1 MGMLLARTDPG
12 APKREDITWFALPM
26 RQPGVEVRPLREM
39 TGDAVFNE
47 VFLREA
53 RVSDRDRIGDLH
65 DGWRVAATTLAVER
79 ASLGSA
85 KVDLPAES
93 PGTLGGRLGLR
104 VGSLVEAP
112 GKGDDF
118 LSGTH
123 LGIHDVE
130 HWADLARKAGRH
142 HDPHV
147 RDGLA
152 RLHTLVRIA
161 WWSAQRGDQIAG
173 AANLAKLAMSDLFRH
188 FREVGGL
195 VVGAEG
201 MLAPEASPTGGVVQR
216 LTVFSPAPAIYG
228 GTDQIQRNLIGERI
242 LGLPREP
249 R

>member
-1 MGMLLARTDPG
+1 
-12 APKREDITWFALPM
+12 
-26 RQPGVEVRPLREM
+26 M

-53 RVSDRDRIGDLH
+53 RVSDSNRIGDLH
-65 DGWRVAATTLAVER
+65 DGWRVAATTLGVER

-123 LGIHDVE
+123 LGIDDVE
-130 HWADLARKAGRH
+130 HWVDLARNAGRH
-142 HDPHV
+142 RDPYV
-147 RDGLA
+147 RDRLA
-152 RLHTLVRIA
+152 RLHTLVRVA

-173 AANLAKLAMSDLFRH
+173 SANLAKLAMSDLFRH

-242 LGLPREP
+242 LDLPREP